1 MGVSLNKGLCAE
13 ADFLYLPAL
22 SICGE
27 ICGFPPAAI
36 YEMLRREMFFDV
48 KG

>member
-22 SICGE
+22 SIYGK
-27 ICGFPPAAI
+27 ICGFSPAAI
-36 YEMLRREMFFDV
+36 YEMLRREDKDFLV
-48 KG
+48 